1 MERREGGEKR
11 GGREERGER
20 REGEEGGRVER
31 REGERREGG
40 EKRGGRVLRWKY
52 GYIDGGAG
60 GGQWVC
66 GVRGRGKVNS
76 GCGELGGGV
85 R

>member
-1 MERREGGEKR
+1 MGRR
-11 GGREERGER
+11 GGRQ
-20 REGEEGGRVER
+20 
-31 REGERREGG
+31 
-40 EKRGGRVLRWKY
+40 LRWKY

-76 GCGELGGGV
+76 GCEELEEG
-85 R
+85 